1 MRKMDFLS
9 ILYHYYHFIV
19 RFPNIMSIFLNF
31 FDYELSINFIMSIL
45 LMNYC
50 SRTSTTE
57 KIMKSFVLYINQ
69 KVLHSICF
77 FQYFLFHIVLNNI
90 HPINLVTLVSIF
102 HYLLQVNQYHLR
114 VLALVLIFLHNINLH
129 HNFS

>member
-57 KIMKSFVLYINQ
+57 KIMKSFVLYIN
-69 KVLHSICF
+69 
-77 FQYFLFHIVLNNI
+77 
-90 HPINLVTLVSIF
+90 
-102 HYLLQVNQYHLR
+102 
-114 VLALVLIFLHNINLH
+114 
-129 HNFS
+129 